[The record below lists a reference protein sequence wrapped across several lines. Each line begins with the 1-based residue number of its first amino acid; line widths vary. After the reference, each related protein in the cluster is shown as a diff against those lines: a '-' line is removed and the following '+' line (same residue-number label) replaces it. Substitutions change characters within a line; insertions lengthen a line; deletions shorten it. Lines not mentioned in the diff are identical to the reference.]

1 MEKKSIREQVKSS
14 TKEVNKKEE
23 YEGKTEQMISTGSTL
38 LDLAISGGRVY
49 GGGIPGGILVEVFGP
64 AGCGKTVLLCEIAGS
79 VQRQGG
85 QVMFRDPEARLNK
98 EYAKLFGLK
107 PDEILYDCPDTIS
120 EMFRPVKDWYPK
132 PASKIHGVF
141 VDSLTALT
149 TEMEM
154 EDQDKYGMRR
164 AKEFSEE
171 LRKVCRVLKN
181 RNFLMVGSNQIRQN
195 VDAVVWGEKYK
206 SPGGEALSFYASLR
220 LRCHKPEKIKK
231 KAGNMEAVIGVR
243 TKVEVYKSS
252 VWKPYRSA
260 YVTILFDYGIDDI
273 MENLKYLKMVRKDTV
288 YKVGG
293 KKLSNSLAEAIRIV
307 EEDGLEEQLRKEV
320 IDTWM
325 EIEKAFSSDRK
336 PKRRI
341 G

>member
-1 MEKKSIREQVKSS
+1 MEKKSIREQVKNS
-14 TKEVNKKEE
+14 TKKMNRKED

-120 EMFRPVKDWYPK
+120 EMFRPVRDWHPE
-132 PASKIHGVF
+132 PAGKVHGVF

-195 VDAVVWGEKYK
+195 VDAVAWGEKYK
-206 SPGGEALSFYASLR
+206 SPGGEALGFYASLR
-220 LRCHKPEKIKK
+220 LKCSKPEKIKK
-231 KAGNMEAVIGVR
+231 KASNMEAVIGVR

-273 MENLKYLKMVRKDTV
+273 MENLKYLKMVKRDTV

-293 KKLSNSLAEAIRIV
+293 KKLSYSLTEAIRIV

-325 EIEKAFSSDRK
+325 EIEKAFSTDRK
-336 PKRRI
+336 PKRRVK
-341 G
+341 